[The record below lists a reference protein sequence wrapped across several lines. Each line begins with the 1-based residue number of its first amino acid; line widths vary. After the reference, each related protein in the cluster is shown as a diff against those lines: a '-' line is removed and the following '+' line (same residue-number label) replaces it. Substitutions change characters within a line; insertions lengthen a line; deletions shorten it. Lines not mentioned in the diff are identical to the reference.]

1 MVADV
6 LDVVAEFAIP
16 RSSVWD
22 LLVEPQTYPRVFTG
36 IGACEPLESA
46 DGHAMLRFRIGTAA
60 TGINTPSV
68 RMVIGRIRDGFEL
81 QCPALGSFVSVRVTG
96 DDNRAKVVVT
106 LFAVGRL
113 HPVVAASSNAA
124 ITDWIR
130 RGLRRVEDLVR
141 GAPTSVVV
149 NGENNPLRRQAEVA
163 RQIVTAGVAV
173 TYRLDRGVKQLRR
186 LAEWGFNL
194 AGGYAAAAAF
204 APRHTALVD
213 ADGTRSFAEMHERTH
228 ALAAA
233 MFARGLAPGDSIG
246 LLARNH
252 RGMVEVM
259 VAAGKLGVDVA
270 LLNTGLPTR
279 RIEEVVQRDKLSA
292 LFVDAEFDHLVQYLH
307 ADIARY
313 AADHRPPGV
322 GPPGLDELIADAEQ
336 STASFPK
343 PTNPGKLIVL
353 TSGTSGAPKG
363 ARRPHPKGFGTVAAL
378 LSRIPLRTGDT
389 MLIPAPLFHTW
400 GLAALQL
407 STALRS
413 TVVLPAQFDAEQC
426 LRLIAEHRVTV
437 FIAVPIMVH
446 RILELPVH
454 VRERYDTSSLRVV
467 ASCGAPLTAKTVLRF
482 MDDYGD
488 ILYNVYGSTEV
499 SWATVADPEDLRA
512 APTTAGRPPLGT
524 RVAVMGPDLEP
535 LPVGA
540 TGHIFVSNHML
551 FDGYVNSAP
560 PNEAKGML
568 DTGDLGYLD
577 ASGKLFIDGRDD
589 EMIISGGENVFPR
602 PVEEALA
609 YLPQVS
615 EVAVV
620 GVPDQ
625 EYGQRLAAFVVK
637 REGAGLDSDM
647 VRNYIRHRL
656 SRFSVP
662 RDVTFLSSLPRGET
676 GKILKRLLIGPDASD
691 PPVLGSVA
699 PGSP

>member
-1 MVADV
+1 MVTDV
-6 LDVVAEFAIP
+6 IDVVAEFAID
-16 RSSVWD
+16 RTAVWD
-22 LLVEPQTYPRVFTG
+22 LLLEPQTYPRIFPG
-36 IGACEPLESA
+36 IGACEPLESV
-46 DGHAMLRFRIGTAA
+46 DGHTMLRFRVGTAEL
-60 TGINTPSV
+60 GIRTHTV
-68 RMVIGRIRDGFEL
+68 RVVIGRIRDGFEL
-81 QCPALGSFVSVRVTG
+81 QCPAEGSFASVRLLG
-96 DDNRAKVVVT
+96 DDRRTRVIIT
-106 LFAVGRL
+106 FFAPTRM
-113 HPVVAASSNAA
+113 HPALADMSNAVVA
-124 ITDWIR
+124 DWTHN
-130 RGLRRVEDLVR
+130 GLQRIEDLVL
-141 GAPTSVVV
+141 GANTSVVV
-149 NGENNPLRRQAEVA
+149 NGEDSPVRRRAEVA
-163 RQIVTAGVAV
+163 KQIVSSGVMRA
-173 TYRLDRGVKQLRR
+173 YRIDRGIKQLRR
-186 LAEWGFNL
+186 LSEWGFNL
-194 AGGYAAAAAF
+194 AGGYAAAAAYSP
-204 APRHTALVD
+204 ARAAVVD
-213 ADGTRSFAEMHERTH
+213 GHVSRTFDEMHRRTN

-233 MFARGLAPGDSIG
+233 MHANGLAAGDAIG

-252 RGMVEVM
+252 GGMVEVM

-307 ADIARY
+307 SDIARY
-313 AADHRPPGV
+313 ASDIRAPGTGHITVDDLIEQRHETFPRP
-322 GPPGLDELIADAEQ
+322 
-336 STASFPK
+336 TH
-343 PTNPGKLIVL
+343 PGKLIVL
-353 TSGTSGAPKG
+353 TSGTSGTPKG
-363 ARRPHPKGFGTVAAL
+363 ARRPHPKGFATVAAL
-378 LSRIPLRTGDT
+378 LSRIPMRIDDT

-407 STALRS
+407 STALRA
-413 TVVLPAQFDAEQC
+413 TVVLPAQFDAEDC
-426 LRLIAEHRVTV
+426 LRLIAEHRVTT

-454 VRERYDTSSLRVV
+454 IRERYDTSSLRVV
-467 ASCGAPLTAKTVLRF
+467 ASCGAPLAANTVLRF
-482 MDDYGD
+482 MDGFGD

-499 SWATVADPEDLRA
+499 SWATVADPSDLRT

-524 RVAVMGPDLEP
+524 RVAVLGPDLKP

-560 PNEAKGML
+560 PNEADGMI

-577 ASGKLFIDGRDD
+577 ATGRLYIDGRDD

-637 REGAGLDSDM
+637 HEGSGLDSDM
-647 VRNYIRHRL
+647 VRSYIRHRL

-676 GKILKRLLIGPDASD
+676 GKILKRLLIGPGAAD
-691 PPVLGSVA
+691 PPVIGTVA
-699 PGSP
+699 PGTP